1 MRKSFSAIII
11 VLLAVAIGLYA
22 TEKEVAQAESL
33 PVQQQIGEIK
43 LELVYQKPFDEI
55 IGTKGFPPPEIKA
68 ILNRD
73 DIRQEDREWLLNSLR
88 IEIAK
93 RKKILYTNDGEA
105 VQLPNDL
112 KSISTSDNL
121 KYMIIYA
128 MYIDRMGYSRD
139 DVILIQDARNEAVK
153 FTIEWRTKWEA
164 AKGVEKELCEDSFN
178 YWIQIRDS
186 LMALDRAIQFG
197 RKENKQVIV
206 METETGKILWKK
218 EGSINTFTG
227 KGNDIVPPSYVSDD
241 GKTAIAVPGGGP
253 LQHLYNTV
261 LFYDEKGIEKKKV
274 GGLDGL
280 HGCHDLSADGEM
292 FCTLIQIKRNDTKVG
307 AVAAY
312 DKDGN
317 ELWITEIPGTWPDAN
332 PCIAVSPNHKYVAA
346 SIGGTSFLNENGIII
361 NTYNHKT
368 YYPGFSFDG
377 RYLITGTVSDT
388 IYFINTT
395 DNKVLWQKSLGGHSH
410 KKPVMTT
417 DGRLTFFVSLLDG
430 QHPANFIDK
439 KGNIIWNGSHELKNA
454 IGISPNGNFF
464 VPSSSPDAIIYYLS
478 SEAGNEDQ

>member
-1 MRKSFSAIII
+1 VRKLI
-11 VLLAVAIGLYA
+11 LALVITLMVINLGLYA
-22 TEKEVAQAESL
+22 QEEKTAQGEAL
-33 PVQQQIGEIK
+33 PQHAGKMK
-43 LELVYQKPFDEI
+43 LELIYKQEFSAL
-55 IGTKGFPPPEIKA
+55 IGSEGFPPAEIKQ
-68 ILNRD
+68 ILKEKN
-73 DIRQEDREWLLNSLR
+73 IPKEDKDWLLNSLR

-93 RKKILYTNDGEA
+93 RKKILYSNEGKTIE
-105 VQLPNDL
+105 LPKDL
-112 KSISTSDNL
+112 KSITTSKNL
-121 KYMIIYA
+121 KYMIVYA
-128 MYIDRMGYSRD
+128 SHTDYGGLTAEK
-139 DVILIQDARNEAVK
+139 V
-153 FTIEWRTKWEA
+153 
-164 AKGVEKELCEDSFN
+164 KELKDEWLKAFKNYDQWRAKYEKATTHSKEAYKDSMY
-178 YWIQIRDS
+178 YWLEIRDNLERRLS
-186 LMALDRAIQFG
+186 NIQKNT
-197 RKENKQVIV
+197 KEIKAVIFL
-206 METETGKILWKK
+206 ETETGKVLWKK

-227 KGNDIVPPSYVSDD
+227 KGDDIVPPSYVSDD

-274 GGLDGL
+274 GGPYGL

-478 SEAGNEDQ
+478 SEVGNEDQ